1 MITIGESQRSFN
13 VVDFGAVGDGQT
25 DDSKAFLSTWKAF
38 CEADGTPTLQIPEGK
53 TFLLQPIRFNGPCK
67 SQNVKVQI
75 LGKIVAPASVEDWTD
90 CKSESWLSFYD
101 VHGLIMQGSGTI
113 DGQGSAWWKALFF
126 HSCNNFDLREF
137 TIQNSQKLH
146 ISINNCNGG
155 SISNIHINSPAD
167 SPNTDGIDISLSTN
181 VHIHDSLIKC
191 GDDCIAINGGC
202 SNINITGIACG
213 PGHGISVGS
222 LGDGDKVEEVHI
234 RNSSFTGTQNGAR
247 VKTFQGGL
255 GYARSITFEEILLI
269 ETKNPIIIDQNYN
282 GLHRKI
288 KMNSIQVS
296 DVSFVSVHGT
306 SASEQAIT
314 LDCSG
319 SANGCLNIVM
329 NGVNITSSNPGKEV
343 RALCKNAHGTSHS
356 TTPEVP
362 CLDH

>member
-1 MITIGESQRSFN
+1 MHE
-13 VVDFGAVGDGQT
+13 
-25 DDSKAFLSTWKAF
+25 KAFLSAWKAF

-75 LGKIVAPASVEDWTD
+75 LGKIVAPASVENWTD

-113 DGQGSAWWKALFF
+113 DGQGSAWWKAMTALQ
-126 HSCNNFDLREF
+126 STVAALISTLLELRVDLAMASDEF
-137 TIQNSQKLH
+137 YT
-146 ISINNCNGG
+146 
-155 SISNIHINSPAD
+155 
-167 SPNTDGIDISLSTN
+167 SL
-181 VHIHDSLIKC
+181 
-191 GDDCIAINGGC
+191 
-202 SNINITGIACG
+202 
-213 PGHGISVGS
+213 
-222 LGDGDKVEEVHI
+222 
-234 RNSSFTGTQNGAR
+234 
-247 VKTFQGGL
+247 
-255 GYARSITFEEILLI
+255 
-269 ETKNPIIIDQNYN
+269 
-282 GLHRKI
+282 
-288 KMNSIQVS
+288 M
-296 DVSFVSVHGT
+296 SVHGT

-329 NGVNITSSNPGKEV
+329 SGVNITSSNPGKEV